1 MIQLKADGV
10 LTKFVAFLCLSISIA
25 SETLQPSTA
34 VALMLGQ
41 STPNASA
48 FSCQAERQQAE
59 AALLNAI
66 FEQTEQTIASGQL
79 DAASRLLVRALQQ
92 IQAMPNSSTK
102 INLLERLVGS
112 LGENVA
118 YISPIERLMRAVP
131 AQTPQAALAVLSAA
145 NETNGSL
152 NSSYSAS
159 KVRTFVALANYFTQ
173 LGQIDRSSSIL
184 GYAATTSYTIQ
195 GVELQTIAVT
205 NIAEAYLNAKQTY
218 SVPPFLN
225 RALQLAQTIN
235 HPNSYRKAN
244 ILDRIASLY
253 ARLGQLDRA
262 LKVARLIQVPNYQP
276 QVILTIVSRYGE
288 TGQVNRA
295 LELLQTLSQA
305 DQKATAL
312 ATLAGRSIALQ
323 PQQAE
328 RLYAQAVTTARS
340 TPNVNEVIANVAL
353 RYVEAGGFVATADET
368 IQTIVDPVAKAP
380 ALGEI
385 ALFYAKAGQNN
396 QAEARLTEAIRV
408 LDTISEADIR
418 NTTRQQLIDRATQ
431 GGRYD
436 YALRITQTIQPQE
449 KVPIDRVEVQA
460 QIAER
465 AIAANRYDAALQIIQ
480 QIPPSFASWRDRLL
494 PPILKEL
501 VRTQAFDQ
509 ALEIAQQKN
518 PDSSFQ
524 PRMLAIIAAQA
535 KQSGRAERATPLF
548 NQAIQLANQID
559 DASTRSG
566 TLGAISQAYLTTGQL
581 EQATRLLNQTTT
593 VAQAISDLSTRSY
606 TLRSIAEQLTF
617 ANQYQAAI
625 QVAEAI
631 PDLSERLAKL
641 NEAMEK
647 AINAR
652 NFAPILT
659 TLSRLDDPVFK
670 ARWFLAVADRY
681 IQMRESKQAANVL
694 NQALQVTRTI
704 PGDESKTSTVR
715 GGENPLVVDD
725 NEDRGSFLMAIALK
739 YARIGQ
745 VSQARQIVQTL
756 QDAAIR
762 QQLMQRINCYR

>member
-1 MIQLKADGV
+1 MIQLKADRV
-10 LTKFVAFLCLSISIA
+10 LTKVVAFLCLSISIA

-34 VALMLGQ
+34 IALTLGQ
-41 STPNASA
+41 STPNASTS
-48 FSCQAERQQAE
+48 SCQAERQQAE
-59 AALLNAI
+59 AALLNAV

-79 DAASRLLVRALQQ
+79 DAASQLLVRALQQ

-118 YISPIERLMRAVP
+118 YTSPLERLMRAVP
-131 AQTPQAALAVLSAA
+131 AQTPQAALAVLSTA
-145 NETNGSL
+145 NETNKSL
-152 NSSYSAS
+152 SSSYSAS

-195 GVELQTIAVT
+195 GVELQTIAVS
-205 NIAEAYLNAKQTY
+205 NIAEAYLNAKQIY
-218 SVPPFLN
+218 SVPPFLD
-225 RALQLAQTIN
+225 RALQLAQTVN
-235 HPNSYRKAN
+235 HSNPYCKAN
-244 ILDRIASLY
+244 ALDRIASLY

-262 LKVARLIQVPNYQP
+262 LEVARLIQVPNYHP
-276 QVILTIVSRYGE
+276 LVILTIVNRYSE
-288 TGQVNRA
+288 TGQVDRA

-312 ATLAGRSIALQ
+312 ATLAGRSTGLQ
-323 PQQAE
+323 PQRARQ
-328 RLYAQAVTTARS
+328 LYAQAVTTARS
-340 TPNVNEVIANVAL
+340 TQNVNEVIANVAL
-353 RYVEAGGFVATADET
+353 RYIEAGGLVTTADET
-368 IQTIVDPVAKAP
+368 IQTITDPVVKAL
-380 ALGEI
+380 ALAAI
-385 ALFYAKAGQNN
+385 ALSYAKSEQNN
-396 QAEARLTEAIRV
+396 QAEIRLTQAIKVLEAI
-408 LDTISEADIR
+408 SEPGSR
-418 NTTRQQLIDRATQ
+418 NTARQQLIDQATQ
-431 GGRYD
+431 SGRYD

-449 KVPIDRVEVQA
+449 KVPIDCVEVQA

-465 AIAANRYDAALQIIQ
+465 AIAANRYDAALQITQ

-501 VRTQAFDQ
+501 VRTKAFDQ

-518 PDSSFQ
+518 PDPSFQ

-535 KQSGRAERATPLF
+535 KRSGQNERSTALF

-559 DASTRSG
+559 DASTKSG
-566 TLGAISQAYLTTGQL
+566 TLGAIAQAYLTIGQL
-581 EQATRLLNQTTT
+581 EQATRLLNQTIS
-593 VAQAISDLSTRSY
+593 VAQAISDISTRSY

-617 ANQYQAAI
+617 ANHYQAAI

-631 PDLSERLAKL
+631 PDPSERLAKL

-652 NFAPILT
+652 NFVVILT

-681 IQMRESKQAANVL
+681 IQLSESNQAANVL

-704 PGDESKTSTVR
+704 PGNESKTIAVR

-725 NEDRGSFLMAIALK
+725 HEDRGSFLMAIALK
-739 YARIGQ
+739 YAQIGQ
-745 VSQARQIVQTL
+745 VSQAQQIVQTL

-762 QQLMQRINCYR
+762 QQLIQQINCYR